1 MKRTIKQDFQFH
13 REFCMKGNITLIHN
27 ALSLLLLNNYLNEIE
42 SELIKGAIRNLE
54 AILLDFAASTNNMK
68 EEFGI

>member
-1 MKRTIKQDFQFH
+1 
-13 REFCMKGNITLIHN
+13 MKGNITLIHN